1 MKHGSDG
8 EKEVMV
14 VPKVLYPQKRKKDS
28 NMPHVRDYNV

>member
-1 MKHGSDG
+1 MKHDSDG

-28 NMPHVRDYNV
+28 NMPHIRYYNI